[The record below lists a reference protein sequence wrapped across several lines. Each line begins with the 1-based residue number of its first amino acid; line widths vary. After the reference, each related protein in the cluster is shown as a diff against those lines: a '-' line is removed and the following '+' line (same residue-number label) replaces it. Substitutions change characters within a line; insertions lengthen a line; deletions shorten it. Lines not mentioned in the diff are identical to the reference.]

1 MLQGLKCQWRRY
13 RRGGWLIVCVGSLCN
28 PAAIR
33 AEPTSLDLLQGVYGM
48 SYYAAD
54 QYRCLGYSK
63 REAHDRAQAALGRNF
78 HTRLQRV
85 TQQLVDRYG
94 EDAVNERTELVA
106 IGFKTTPERCRQ
118 VRRLVERAR
127 ADLATLEQKVGN

>member
-1 MLQGLKCQWRRY
+1 
-13 RRGGWLIVCVGSLCN
+13 
-28 PAAIR
+28 
-33 AEPTSLDLLQGVYGM
+33 M